1 MNYTVEIKPA
11 AQRNI
16 KKLPQS
22 LQIRI
27 TQRLK
32 GLETEPRQGAHV

>member
-11 AQRNI
+11 AQRDI
-16 KKLPQS
+16 KKLPQA

-27 TQRLK
+27 TQRLRE
-32 GLETEPRQGAHV
+32 L